1 MPLNP
6 SACKKAW
13 KTLSWTLYPN
23 LKRESASLRNART
36 SRNSGHWI
44 TNENA
49 FKKNPEN
56 RFIQY
61 ALIISNILIRRVKS
75 AGVKNYCPILEDVP
89 NSVFILGKTQ
99 KTQLYQWFQR
109 ILKT

>member
-1 MPLNP
+1 
-6 SACKKAW
+6 
-13 KTLSWTLYPN
+13 
-23 LKRESASLRNART
+23 
-36 SRNSGHWI
+36 
-44 TNENA
+44 
-49 FKKNPEN
+49 
-56 RFIQY
+56 
-61 ALIISNILIRRVKS
+61 VKS